1 LGKLPLLNNIKISQ
15 GYLTVD
21 RPQIFVDKPYYL
33 KAKYVT
39 IGLWTASIVVLVIMY
54 FLNAWENKRR
64 DRDAGTQNGGAIS
77 GLEFLDLTDKENK
90 TFRYVV

>member
-1 LGKLPLLNNIKISQ
+1 M
-15 GYLTVD
+15 D

-33 KAKYVT
+33 KAKYAT

-54 FLNAWENKRR
+54 FLNTWENKKRG
-64 DRDAGTQNGGAIS
+64 RDAATQNVGAVS
-77 GLEFLDLTDKENK
+77 GLEFLDMTDKENK